1 MVTDA
6 SGRRVNNNV
15 GVIGKPY
22 MLMLSIQS
30 NMGIILEI
38 LIMCGD
44 IRSEDGQSCK
54 WLRICRAS
62 AGLLLRGVTIG
73 FSISG
78 LLVFRWDSP
87 DPHDRLQLKAGQRT
101 LSNMCRYGVR
111 SSIGANRGFSI
122 YEE

>member
-6 SGRRVNNNV
+6 SGCRVNNKV
-15 GVIGKPY
+15 GMIGKD
-22 MLMLSIQS
+22 MLMLSIES
-30 NMGIILEI
+30 NMGIIPVI
-38 LIMCGD
+38 CGD
-44 IRSEDGQSCK
+44 IRSEAGQSCK
-54 WLRICRAS
+54 WLRTCSAS
-62 AGLLLRGVTIG
+62 AGLLLRGVAIG